1 LFLNSLCSFGKENS
15 MSNAK
20 LNTCAIVF
28 VTARIEQTAQ
38 YYHDVLG
45 FRVVEHYGRAEKFA
59 ALYRD
64 AVEIVLVQAAFGTV
78 QSNQARHGAG
88 YDAYLVPDSI
98 DAVHAFRNEIA
109 AHGAIIVQ
117 PPALTSYGSIEFVFE
132 DCDGRHIGVGLIRD
146 VATFFESNT

>member
-1 LFLNSLCSFGKENS
+1 
-15 MSNAK
+15 MSHAK
-20 LNTCAIVF
+20 LDTCAIVF
-28 VTARIEQTAQ
+28 VTAHIEQTAQ

-45 FRVVEHYGRAEKFA
+45 FRVVEHYQHAEKFA

-78 QSNQARHGAG
+78 QSNQVRYGAG

-98 DAVHAFRNEIA
+98 DAVRAFHDEIA
-109 AHGAIIVQ
+109 ARGATIVR
-117 PPALTSYGSIEFVFE
+117 PPTLTSYGSIEFVFE

-146 VATFFESNT
+146 EEVFFEGNT